1 MPQIFDWVVAGA
13 TLLGAVQPVIELS
26 DGEVLGRCGLR
37 TELWFG
43 TAEIEY
49 WISPVETAFPWE
61 RRTHSLHEPI
71 KPWECTELNS
81 VTQSK
86 TQGLVQGR
94 IGRATQPKARH
105 ASSSSTLAVGMTC
118 LVTRTSWATPDAARL
133 GAMRPGDVISRLDRA
148 LG

>member
-1 MPQIFDWVVAGA
+1 MPQIFDWVLAGA

-86 TQGLVQGR
+86 NAGACSGANRAGYAAQGTACQQLLH
-94 IGRATQPKARH
+94 IGGWHDMPRH
-105 ASSSSTLAVGMTC
+105 AHVVGD
-118 LVTRTSWATPDAARL
+118 S
-133 GAMRPGDVISRLDRA
+133 
-148 LG
+148 